1 MPDFLETKREEIEAR
16 RAELKP
22 AVDEYQR
29 LDAAVAAL
37 DGLPVTNGVAPVTA
51 APRRAMTGKP
61 LGRPKGGGTRRAQ
74 ALNLVT
80 TTPGITIPEIAERI
94 GIKQN
99 YLYRVLPGLA
109 KEGLIVKDGR
119 GWRPAAAVAPGGSE

>member
-22 AVDEYQR
+22 AVDEYHR
-29 LDAAVAAL
+29 LDAAATAL

-51 APRRAMTGKP
+51 APRARRRTGKP

-74 ALNLVT
+74 ALALVT
-80 TTPGITIPEIAERI
+80 ASPGITIPEIAERM

-109 KEGLIVKDGR
+109 EEGLVVKDGR
-119 GWRPAAAVAPGGSE
+119 GWRPAAAE